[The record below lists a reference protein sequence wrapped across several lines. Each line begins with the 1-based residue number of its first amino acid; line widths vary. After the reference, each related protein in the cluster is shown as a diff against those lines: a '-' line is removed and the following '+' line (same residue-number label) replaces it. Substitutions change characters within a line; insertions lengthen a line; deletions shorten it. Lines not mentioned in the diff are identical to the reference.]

1 MPQPTGKPIL
11 ATIRGYFVG
20 CSYAFLW
27 YSSILLGFYFL
38 YAPLLPLLFIN
49 RRLYRLST
57 DMLYSSWEAFNVS
70 LLQVVYG
77 VKLVLTGD
85 DLQHN
90 EHALIVLNHPTRT
103 DWNFLWQ
110 GLFHA
115 GPNHNTKIILK
126 EQLRKIPGMGWV
138 MAMSRFLYLK
148 RTWSSDASILDCMLD
163 YFSIIRNEG
172 GKQLVLFPE
181 GTNIT
186 TISKGR
192 SDAYAAK
199 NNKPVYE
206 YVLHPRTT
214 GFVHLSRGMMDRNL
228 LDAVYDV
235 TIAYPGSKPLTE
247 ATLISGDIPEQVN
260 LHFVRHPVSSLP
272 STYIG
277 MEKWLEERWR
287 DKELALN
294 SFYTKNTN
302 FPALSH
308 SQLHPRPITV
318 LQPLCLAGFSL
329 FLAWSLQL
337 LFTSWL
343 ALIWVV
349 FVTLVIVGLENW
361 AGGIQEM
368 EIRLEHEDLAART
381 PVVPK
386 EVEEDFEHLKHE

>member
-1 MPQPTGKPIL
+1 M

-27 YSSILLGFYFL
+27 YGSILLGFYFL
-38 YAPLLPLLFIN
+38 YAPLLPLLFLN
-49 RRLYRLST
+49 RRLYRLCT
-57 DMLYSSWEAFNVS
+57 DTLYSSWEAFNVS
-70 LLQVVYG
+70 LLQAVYG

-85 DLQHN
+85 DLHN

-115 GPNHNTKIILK
+115 GPNHNAKIILK

-138 MAMSRFLYLK
+138 MAMSRFIYLK
-148 RTWSSDASILDCMLD
+148 RTWASDASILDSMLD
-163 YFSIIRNEG
+163 YFNIIRKEG

-186 TISKGR
+186 ASSKTR

-199 NNKPVYE
+199 NNKPAYE

-214 GFVHLSRGMMDRNL
+214 GFVHLSRGMMDKNL

-235 TIAYPGSKPLTE
+235 TIAYPGTKPQSE
-247 ATLISGDIPEQVN
+247 VTLLSGDMPEQVN
-260 LHFVRHPVSSLP
+260 IHFVRHPLSSLP

-277 MEKWLEERWR
+277 LEKWLEERWR

-294 SFYTKNTN
+294 SFYTKNTT

-308 SQLHPRPITV
+308 SQLQPRPVTV
-318 LQPLCLAGFSL
+318 LQPLCLAGCSI
-329 FLAWSLQL
+329 FLAWSIHL

-343 ALIWVV
+343 ALSWVV
-349 FVTLVIVGLENW
+349 VVTMVMVGLESW
-361 AGGIQEM
+361 AGGVQEM
-368 EIRLEHEDLAART
+368 EIKLERDGLT
-381 PVVPK
+381 PSSPVTPQ
-386 EVEEDFEHLKHE
+386 EGEEDFEHLKHE